1 MTFKRRLRSKA
12 SGVSWFLIDRG
23 CEQQERN
30 SPRDGIDTKD
40 RDREVH
46 SAQRGST
53 SVLDNLHLDHR
64 RTEVEARALMVSSV
78 EETLG
83 LGRKTKKEREA

>member
-23 CEQQERN
+23 CEQQECN

-46 SAQRGST
+46 SAPRGST
-53 SVLDNLHLDHR
+53 AVFLTICNLTIASHR
-64 RTEVEARALMVSSV
+64 LRPSA
-78 EETLG
+78 
-83 LGRKTKKEREA
+83 